1 MTQYHFW
8 QLRYSIILY
17 KMRQY
22 SNLSAFLSLFAPCHW
37 LCHWKC
43 NTLQNIAT
51 SSFVCAK
58 HDIRYSH
65 MGIFLFPRH
74 CIFHFAILKF
84 LSIRIQNADVA
95 YIFKM
100 LRWHARNR
108 CQSKFKSRAT
118 CEPLTRNAKC
128 NYLKN
133 DRTQQNNS
141 NSINVFMLQ
150 N

>member
-1 MTQYHFW
+1 MP
-8 QLRYSIILY
+8 L
-17 KMRQY
+17 KMQHVAKY
-22 SNLSAFLSLFAPCHW
+22 CNKL
-37 LCHWKC
+37 LCLC
-43 NTLQNIAT
+43 
-51 SSFVCAK
+51 K
-58 HDIRYSH
+58 HDIIYSH
-65 MGIFLFPRH
+65 VGIFLFPRH

-100 LRWHARNR
+100 LRWHARNK

-150 N
+150 NWICQLNEIFLISTAHKIFIIYLFISP

>member
-1 MTQYHFW
+1 MS
-8 QLRYSIILY
+8 LAMPL
-17 KMRQY
+17 KMQHVAKY
-22 SNLSAFLSLFAPCHW
+22 CNKL
-37 LCHWKC
+37 LCLC
-43 NTLQNIAT
+43 
-51 SSFVCAK
+51 K

-65 MGIFLFPRH
+65 VGIFLFPRH
-74 CIFHFAILKF
+74 CIFYFAILKF

-100 LRWHARNR
+100 LRWNARNK

-133 DRTQQNNS
+133 DRTQQNES
-141 NSINVFMLQ
+141 NSITVFMLQ
-150 N
+150 DYISLLLELVIMCIAYELYIVNRIC